1 MLSLDGGFHKAL
13 LPSVC
18 FILNVILA
26 NSLALEV
33 HYRSHLRH
41 YSLPILNDLAGALE
55 ELIND
60 AFIVAWMLG
69 LAGLLVACGRVA
81 QGTSLSKVQFGALTH
96 ASKSVSGRLI
106 DELPPD
112 PVSMLLHLPVLE
124 PAEKLAPPLAHAPEL
139 LLQVTTLVPYPLPH
153 LSIRYTC
160 VTRLLKDVL
169 TFTGGVVFSF
179 RGGSKMLV
187 NFSPFETL
195 AIL

>member
-1 MLSLDGGFHKAL
+1 MPFSLVF
-13 LPSVC
+13 
-18 FILNVILA
+18 FFT
-26 NSLALEV
+26 
-33 HYRSHLRH
+33 SHLRH
-41 YSLPILNDLAGALE
+41 YSLPVLNDLAGALE

-96 ASKSVSGRLI
+96 ASQSVSGRLI

-112 PVSMLLHLPVLE
+112 PVSMLLHLPVLK
-124 PAEKLAPPLAHAPEL
+124 PAEKLAPPLAHTSQL
-139 LLQVTTLVPYPLPH
+139 LLQVTTAVPYPLPH
-153 LSIRYTC
+153 LSIRYTR
-160 VTRLLKDVL
+160 VTRLLSDVL
-169 TFTGGVVFSF
+169 TFTSGVVFSF
-179 RGGSKMLV
+179 RGGSKMFP